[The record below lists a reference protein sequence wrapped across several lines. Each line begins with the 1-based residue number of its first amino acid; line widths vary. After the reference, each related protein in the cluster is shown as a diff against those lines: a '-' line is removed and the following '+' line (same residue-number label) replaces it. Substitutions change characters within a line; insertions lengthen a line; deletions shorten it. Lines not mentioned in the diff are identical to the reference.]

1 MLKHSLNS
9 RTFRH
14 VCLFYHGATALVGQD
29 LFIIEASRSHSD
41 TPHSV
46 ELLWKSDHPDAGN
59 STWQHK
65 CHKRQT
71 SITPVE
77 FESTVPKSE
86 RPQTRIS
93 DREATGIGHVCLRDV
108 HFVVLLYTKQVTF
121 SGKTEIWAWS
131 FSSERHRY

>member
-59 STWQHK
+59 ST
-65 CHKRQT
+65 
-71 SITPVE
+71 
-77 FESTVPKSE
+77 
-86 RPQTRIS
+86 
-93 DREATGIGHVCLRDV
+93 
-108 HFVVLLYTKQVTF
+108 
-121 SGKTEIWAWS
+121 
-131 FSSERHRY
+131 